1 MCEMGGG
8 EVLKLRYKGPDT
20 GNSKVK
26 VPKSALKYG
35 KEPDLEADLEGG
47 MECDYF
53 YDKAQCQVPDLASL
67 TPAHRVIVPE
77 IYMTNGKFPD
87 VRQGDQFCTRCTGR
101 LVTKK
106 EGNYKFFLASDDG
119 SLMYL
124 NGEKVVDNNGCH
136 GEQEKGSGDKFLKPG
151 AHEIVV
157 DMCERGGGEVLKMRW
172 KGPDSGNS
180 KSKIPAA
187 VLKHE
192 KPKFN
197 LADGMKCEYFYDQSQ
212 CQVPDL
218 GALKAAHSVIVP
230 EIYMTHGKFPDVRQG
245 DRFCTRCTGRL
256 VTKQEGNYKFFL
268 ASDDG
273 SLMYLNGEKV
283 VDNNGCHGETEKGSG
298 DKFLKPGAHEIVVD
312 MCEMGGGEVLK
323 MRWKGPDSGNS
334 KVKIPTAV
342 LKHDKD
348 VPVDQYGTI
357 DVQGK
362 TYNKFWWFTKG
373 SSWPAGKADVLGDSF
388 GTCDDGDKVCFQRLP
403 KVEEKDLELLAVD
416 DVGNQFRW
424 KFDASNSVAHAAFEA
439 FRHGKTTQKTQGPA
453 WAPEVLKGSVTS
465 GAQDTLMYRDQDGV
479 RSFML
484 DDDACDCHSTLSMG
498 HAMCGSGCNQ
508 HYGNCQ
514 IKGGVDKLSDRSETG
529 GEGSGS
535 SCTGP
540 ATDHG
545 LTLYFHEGGA
555 DDEEKQVDM
564 NEGLECTYYYDQSQC
579 RVPDLEALTPSNR
592 VVLPEIFM
600 ENGKFPEVRQ
610 GNHFCIRCTG
620 QLVTKKEGNYKFFLS
635 SDDGSVMYL
644 NDEKV
649 VDNDDCHGERERG
662 SDQKY
667 LKKGKHKLAVNMC
680 EMGGGEVLK
689 MHYKG
694 PDTGNSKVKIPKSA
708 LRHDK
713 PKDVDLE
720 DGLECDYFYDQ
731 SQCQV
736 PDLGTLSPAHRVI
749 VPEIYMTNGKFPDV
763 RQGDQFCTRC
773 TGRLVTKKEGDYKFF
788 LGSDDGS
795 LMYLNGKKVVDN
807 NGCHGEQERG
817 SDKVNLKPGAH
828 EIVVDM
834 CERGGGEV
842 FKMRWKGPDSGNSK
856 VKIPATALKH
866 VKPKLDL
873 EDGLRCDYFYDKSQC
888 RVPDLGALSPAH
900 TVIVPEIYMTNG
912 KFPDVRQGDQFCTRC
927 TGRLVT
933 KEGNY
938 KFFLASDDGSLM
950 YLNGEKIVDNDDC
963 HGERER
969 GSGDKFLK
977 PGAHEIV
984 VDMCERGGGEVFKM
998 RWKGPDSGNS
1008 KVKIPATALKH
1019 EKAPSSSGLQNEGGE
1034 EEQDGHDKMISDAMG
1049 EAVVK
1054 AGPALPAL
1062 LTRELLAEVAFST
1075 ILTPGNR
1082 VVVPELHMTNGNFPD
1097 VKQGNQFCV
1106 RCTGQLVTK
1115 KEGNYKFFT
1124 VSDDGSLMY
1133 LNGEKIVDNNGCHGS
1148 RERGSGDKFLKPGTH
1163 DIMVDMCERGGGEV
1177 FKMRWKGPDSDNSKV
1192 KIPARALQHVE

>member
-1 MCEMGGG
+1 
-8 EVLKLRYKGPDT
+8 
-20 GNSKVK
+20 
-26 VPKSALKYG
+26 
-35 KEPDLEADLEGG
+35 
-47 MECDYF
+47 
-53 YDKAQCQVPDLASL
+53 
-67 TPAHRVIVPE
+67 
-77 IYMTNGKFPD
+77 
-87 VRQGDQFCTRCTGR
+87 
-101 LVTKK
+101 
-106 EGNYKFFLASDDG
+106 
-119 SLMYL
+119 
-124 NGEKVVDNNGCH
+124 
-136 GEQEKGSGDKFLKPG
+136 
-151 AHEIVV
+151 
-157 DMCERGGGEVLKMRW
+157 
-172 KGPDSGNS
+172 
-180 KSKIPAA
+180 
-187 VLKHE
+187 
-192 KPKFN
+192 
-197 LADGMKCEYFYDQSQ
+197 
-212 CQVPDL
+212 
-218 GALKAAHSVIVP
+218 
-230 EIYMTHGKFPDVRQG
+230 MTHGKFPDVRQG

-312 MCEMGGGEVLK
+312 MCEMGGGEVFK

-334 KVKIPTAV
+334 KVKIPAAV

-508 HYGNCQ
+508 QYGNCQ

-545 LTLYFHEGGA
+545 LTLYFREGGA
-555 DDEEKQVDM
+555 DDEEEQVDM

-620 QLVTKKEGNYKFFLS
+620 HLVTKKEGNYKFFLS

-694 PDTGNSKVKIPKSA
+694 PDTGNSKVKIPKSV

-749 VPEIYMTNGKFPDV
+749 VPEIYM
-763 RQGDQFCTRC
+763 GDQFCTRC
-773 TGRLVTKKEGDYKFF
+773 TGRLVTKKEGNYKFF
-788 LGSDDGS
+788 LASDDGS

-866 VKPKLDL
+866 EKPKLDL

-933 KEGNY
+933 KKEGNY

-1019 EKAPSSSGLQNEGGE
+1019 EKA
-1034 EEQDGHDKMISDAMG
+1034 
-1049 EAVVK
+1049 VVK
-1054 AGPALPAL
+1054 AGPAL
-1062 LTRELLAEVAFST
+1062 LTRDLLAEVAFST
-1075 ILTPGNR
+1075 ILSCAYLALLVLCPCDQ
-1082 VVVPELHMTNGNFPD
+1082 TNGNFPD

-1192 KIPARALQHVE
+1192 KIPARALQHVEISLKPPLVLSHKAAFECGKCQLSSEGSGAALPTGGPFTFFAEVNPKGQAGKHPGILGWGSSGDNFVALRMFPGHNNGGLHLYWKANGQFKEVAVESAGLLNDGWKTVAASWDKSTIKLYANGQLLKSSGYSGAFNAADKSGFCACVGEPGRTHEALGGKMRNVQIMNKALSDAEIAKLPLEPPLQLGAGPLPSCTCNVGPGSSSLPCVGGAPQNFHPAACHSQALNTPNRICEPDVVHRFAKA

>member
-1 MCEMGGG
+1 MT
-8 EVLKLRYKGPDT
+8 LRSSDQ
-20 GNSKVK
+20 
-26 VPKSALKYG
+26 
-35 KEPDLEADLEGG
+35 
-47 MECDYF
+47 
-53 YDKAQCQVPDLASL
+53 AQCQVPDLSSL
-67 TPAHRVIVPE
+67 TPAHRVTVPE
-77 IYMTNGKFPD
+77 IYMTSGKFPD

-124 NGEKVVDNNGCH
+124 NGEKIVDNNGCH
-136 GEQEKGSGDKFLKPG
+136 GEQERGSGDKFLKPG

-157 DMCERGGGEVLKMRW
+157 DMCERGGGEVFKMRW

-180 KSKIPAA
+180 KVKIPAA

-212 CQVPDL
+212 CHIPDL

-256 VTKQEGNYKFFL
+256 VTKKEGNYKFFL

-273 SLMYLNGEKV
+273 SFMYLNGEKI

-298 DKFLKPGAHEIVVD
+298 DKFLKPGAHEIMVD

-334 KVKIPTAV
+334 KVKIPAAV

-465 GAQDTLMYRDQDGV
+465 GAQDTLMYRDQDGI

-508 HYGNCQ
+508 QYGNCQ
-514 IKGGVDKLSDRSETG
+514 IKGGVDKLSDRAETG

-545 LTLYFHEGGA
+545 LTLYFRQKGA
-555 DDEEKQVDM
+555 EDEEQADEAWLMGGNGDTCDKVCSS
-564 NEGLECTYYYDQSQC
+564 NGFEGCDKTKM
-579 RVPDLEALTPSNR
+579 VALTSN
-592 VVLPEIFM
+592 
-600 ENGKFPEVRQ
+600 
-610 GNHFCIRCTG
+610 
-620 QLVTKKEGNYKFFLS
+620 
-635 SDDGSVMYL
+635 
-644 NDEKV
+644 EKV
-649 VDNDDCHGERERG
+649 GAAFKEAGYTCRGFHGARNYAGTPFSTSRNDDCAPVTAGT
-662 SDQKY
+662 S
-667 LKKGKHKLAVNMC
+667 A
-680 EMGGGEVLK
+680 
-689 MHYKG
+689 
-694 PDTGNSKVKIPKSA
+694 SA
-708 LRHDK
+708 LSCDK
-713 PKDVDLE
+713 NNHGHHKPLCACKGRKDVDLE

-736 PDLGTLSPAHRVI
+736 PDLGTLTPAHRVT
-749 VPEIYMTNGKFPDV
+749 VPEIYMTHGKFPDV

-773 TGRLVTKKEGDYKFF
+773 TGRLVTKKEG
-788 LGSDDGS
+788 S
-795 LMYLNGKKVVDN
+795 
-807 NGCHGEQERG
+807 
-817 SDKVNLKPGAH
+817 
-828 EIVVDM
+828 
-834 CERGGGEV
+834 
-842 FKMRWKGPDSGNSK
+842 
-856 VKIPATALKH
+856 
-866 VKPKLDL
+866 
-873 EDGLRCDYFYDKSQC
+873 
-888 RVPDLGALSPAH
+888 
-900 TVIVPEIYMTNG
+900 
-912 KFPDVRQGDQFCTRC
+912 
-927 TGRLVT
+927 
-933 KEGNY
+933 Y

-950 YLNGEKIVDNDDC
+950 YLNGEKVVDNNGC
-963 HGERER
+963 HGEQER

-977 PGAHEIV
+977 PGAHDIV
-984 VDMCERGGGEVFKM
+984 VDMCERGGGEVLKM

-1019 EKAPSSSGLQNEGGE
+1019 EKAMVKGGLVCDYYYDQSQCQVPDLG
-1034 EEQDGHDKMISDAMG
+1034 
-1049 EAVVK
+1049 
-1054 AGPALPAL
+1054 
-1062 LTRELLAEVAFST
+1062 T
-1075 ILTPGNR
+1075 LTPGNR
-1082 VVVPELHMTNGNFPD
+1082 VVVPELHMTNGNFPE

-1148 RERGSGDKFLKPGTH
+1148 RERGSNDKFLKPGTH

-1192 KIPARALQHVE
+1192 KIPARALQHVEISLKPPLVLSHKATFECGKCQLSSEGSSAALPTGGPFTFFAEVKPKGQAGKHPGILGWGSSGDNFVALRMFPGHNNGGLHLYWKANGQFKEVAVESAGLLNDGWKTVAASWDKSTIKLYANGQLLKSSGYSGAFNAADKSGFCACVGEPGRTHEAFGGKLRNVQIMNKALSDAEIAKPPLEPPMQLGAAPLRAIAT